1 MKNQKNIDSCG
12 LSSPTGGQGAIIP
25 NLFTL
30 LNLIFGCIA
39 IILIL
44 QTGQSIIAL
53 DETGATEVIFPEK
66 IWQGALFIFGAAVID
81 FLDGF
86 IARLF
91 KSTSKMGEQLDSL
104 SDLVSFGVA
113 PGMILYQLLRMSY
126 AQEENG
132 LEVSM
137 IVLLPAFIFTAAA
150 AWRLAKFNIS
160 TEQSY
165 GFKGVPT
172 PAAGLLIASFPL
184 IIWYEYF
191 GIQQLFINK
200 WFLYGVILSMSYL
213 MVSNLPLMGMKF
225 RDFTFRNNKGRF
237 ILAGLSLIAV
247 IVVALMKMMWLA
259 WPVIFVLYIIL
270 SLIYKEPVTAD
281 SANKKTIDVTV

>member
-1 MKNQKNIDSCG
+1 MSLFKNI
-12 LSSPTGGQGAIIP
+12 P
-25 NLFTL
+25 NFFTL

-44 QTGQSIIAL
+44 QTGQNILAL
-53 DETGATEVIFPEK
+53 DATGGTEVIFPEK
-66 IWQGALFIFGAAVID
+66 IWQGALFIFGAAIID

-113 PGMILYQLLRMSY
+113 PGMILYQLLRMSF

-132 LEVSM
+132 LNVPM
-137 IVLLPAFIFTAAA
+137 IALLPAFIFTVAA
-150 AWRLAKFNIS
+150 AWRLAKFNIN
-160 TEQSY
+160 TNQAH
-165 GFKGVPT
+165 GFKGIPT

-184 IIWYEYF
+184 IIWYQYF

-200 WFLYGVILSMSYL
+200 WFLYAVILLVSYL
-213 MVSNLPLMGMKF
+213 MVSNLPLMAMKF
-225 RDFTFRNNKGRF
+225 NDFSFRNNKGRF
-237 ILAGLSLIAV
+237 ILLAIALITV
-247 IVVALMKMMWLA
+247 IVLAFSKMIWLA
-259 WPVIFVLYIIL
+259 WPVILVLYIIL
-270 SLIYKEPVTAD
+270 SLICTEPVTVD
-281 SANKKTIDVTV
+281 TTNNKTLDLTA

>member
-1 MKNQKNIDSCG
+1 MKNQKNIDSFG

-44 QTGQSIIAL
+44 QTGQSIIAV